1 MKIPNKLTC
10 LFLLVVSGLTAGC
23 NQTVDYP
30 AEFALVDSLA
40 TYCQPEQALCILDSL
55 KPSVSDVSEA
65 IRHKYD
71 LLYIKATDKAFRPFY
86 TDSLILDVI
95 RYYEKHPSHGQLA
108 ESYYYGGRVNTELG
122 DATLAMQYYQKAY
135 DVLKEM
141 PDNAHILRL
150 RSNVCSNIARTLHY
164 LDSDSIGVP
173 YILEALKCDSLM
185 GERSLMVYE
194 FRDLA
199 YAAWEYGRLDSA
211 EMYLE
216 QARIIAFQIQDS
228 VLFSLMQN
236 EFANFYI
243 DARKDYNRVIPLLYY
258 LKNPY
263 ESNKS
268 AAFYILSN
276 YYYCTGQFSLAI
288 PYYEQLLQM
297 GTIYAKAMAYR
308 RLAEYYIG
316 QGEAARGLEY
326 ANAYVLTSDSVNHL
340 AQSDKVLQLEYTYNY
355 RLREKENDRLKAE
368 NKAAWYLLIFFIA
381 TAIILVVCAL
391 FILMYVH
398 NKRKIA
404 ELNAQNA
411 ELQYAQVL
419 LQLREHRRISQTLD
433 ECNKQL
439 EQTNLNLK
447 DQSEFNKQRIELE
460 DKAVRASKVQN
471 IFKDRI
477 KYNQVLSPD
486 DKAAIERDISEI
498 NPDFLQKLAGFCEN
512 EQERTLCL
520 LLKYRLKLSEIAS
533 LMSCSP
539 QNISKK
545 RSAMYKRIFADTGN
559 FSPRDGD
566 RYIESL

>member
-30 AEFALVDSLA
+30 AEFALADSLA
-40 TYCQPEQALCILDSL
+40 TYRQPEQALCILDSL

-65 IRHKYD
+65 IRHKFD
-71 LLYIKATDKAFRPFY
+71 LLYIKATDKAYRPFY

-141 PDNAHILRL
+141 PDNAHTLRL

-268 AAFYILSN
+268 AAFSTLTK
-276 YYYCTGQFSLAI
+276 YYYNTGQFNLAI
-288 PYYEQLLQM
+288 PITSSFCKWEPFMPRQWH
-297 GTIYAKAMAYR
+297 
-308 RLAEYYIG
+308 IG
-316 QGEAARGLEY
+316 VWRNITSARGKPPGGWNMPTPMCLPPILSITLPSRTRY
-326 ANAYVLTSDSVNHL
+326 CNWNIPTTIGSGKRKMTGSKRKTKLPGICLSFS
-340 AQSDKVLQLEYTYNY
+340 LQL
-355 RLREKENDRLKAE
+355 
-368 NKAAWYLLIFFIA
+368 
-381 TAIILVVCAL
+381 
-391 FILMYVH
+391 
-398 NKRKIA
+398 
-404 ELNAQNA
+404 
-411 ELQYAQVL
+411 
-419 LQLREHRRISQTLD
+419 
-433 ECNKQL
+433 
-439 EQTNLNLK
+439 
-447 DQSEFNKQRIELE
+447 
-460 DKAVRASKVQN
+460 
-471 IFKDRI
+471 
-477 KYNQVLSPD
+477 P
-486 DKAAIERDISEI
+486 
-498 NPDFLQKLAGFCEN
+498 
-512 EQERTLCL
+512 
-520 LLKYRLKLSEIAS
+520 
-533 LMSCSP
+533 
-539 QNISKK
+539 
-545 RSAMYKRIFADTGN
+545 
-559 FSPRDGD
+559 
-566 RYIESL
+566 